1 MDEGEEGIVLAQL
14 VEPGDGVICDLFAS
28 ALYGLVAVGVWG
40 SELVAIDVEAA
51 VKTYGNP
58 TPPVAETVA
67 LLVTQ
72 FSHLLKDLDA

>member
-1 MDEGEEGIVLAQL
+1 M
-14 VEPGDGVICDLFAS
+14 FAG
-28 ALYGLVAVGVWG
+28 YCNGTVAYWPTPDT
-40 SELVAIDVEAA
+40 VAHGGMAVEAA